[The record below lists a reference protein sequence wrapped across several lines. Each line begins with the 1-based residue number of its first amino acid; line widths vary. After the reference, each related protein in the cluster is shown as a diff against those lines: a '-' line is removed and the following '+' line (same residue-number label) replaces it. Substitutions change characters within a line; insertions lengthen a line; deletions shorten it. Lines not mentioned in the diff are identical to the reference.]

1 MENLSGY
8 TRTELQIMGNDI
20 KLKHDRLKSE
30 IISDTY
36 KMEEIEKRINEKVA
50 EMQELEKKY
59 VEIIEKLMG

>member
-8 TRTELQIMGNDI
+8 TRTELQVMGNDI